1 MRIFLPS
8 TIRRRRQKTLFD
20 MAEMR
25 YLLDTNVV
33 SQLVR
38 RPDGAV
44 ARHVAALEPG
54 SVAISVIVAAELR
67 YGAYRRGSVRLTVQL
82 EAVLSAIDVLPLE
95 EPADQHY
102 GAIRNDLERIG
113 QPIAHNDL
121 LIAAHA
127 RALGATLV
135 TNNVREF
142 DRVPDLAVE
151 DWQ

>member
-1 MRIFLPS
+1 
-8 TIRRRRQKTLFD
+8 
-20 MAEMR
+20 MAALR

-38 RPDGAV
+38 RPGGEL
-44 ARHVAALEPG
+44 ARRIAALEPG
-54 SVAISVIVAAELR
+54 SVAISVVVAAELR
-67 YGAYRRGSVRLTVQL
+67 YGVHRRGSARLAEKL

-113 QPIAHNDL
+113 RPIGSNDL
-121 LIAAHA
+121 FIAAHA

-135 TNNVREF
+135 TNNLGEF
-142 DRVPDLAVE
+142 RRVPDLSVE

>member
-1 MRIFLPS
+1 
-8 TIRRRRQKTLFD
+8 
-20 MAEMR
+20 MAALR
-25 YLLDTNVV
+25 YLLDTNAV
-33 SQLVR
+33 SQLVSRPGGELAR
-38 RPDGAV
+38 RI
-44 ARHVAALEPG
+44 AALEPG

-67 YGAYRRGSVRLTVQL
+67 YGIYHRGSARLTERL

-113 QPIAHNDL
+113 RPISHNDL
-121 LIAAHA
+121 FIAAHA
-127 RALGATLV
+127 RALGVTLV

-142 DRVPDLAVE
+142 ARVPDLAVE